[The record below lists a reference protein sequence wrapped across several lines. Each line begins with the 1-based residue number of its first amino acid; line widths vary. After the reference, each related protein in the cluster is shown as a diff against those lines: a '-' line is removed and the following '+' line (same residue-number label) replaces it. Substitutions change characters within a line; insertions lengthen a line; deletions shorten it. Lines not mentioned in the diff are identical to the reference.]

1 MADRNNKNLQIRNLL
16 AAGPVSAESL
26 RAALDVSRPTLAR
39 ALASMPGEIVTLG
52 AARSTRYALRD
63 RFRALPDMTVY
74 QVNEKGQIIPLGQLI
89 SVRPE
94 GFVMLQSDGATV
106 HHEGLPWWMTDMRPQ
121 GFLGRA
127 YAHQHA
133 AGLGLPPDIRH
144 WSDNDALRALLANGG
159 DAVGNLLLG
168 DLARNRFVN
177 SPAPVVDQDKDY
189 PRLSTEAL
197 KVGDTWSSA
206 GGEQPKFCAYT
217 ENGHVLVKFSAP
229 DDNSIARR
237 WRDLLLAEHIA
248 LETLVMGGI
257 SAARSMVVDIGVQR
271 FLEIQRFDRVGVRGR
286 RTVLSLAALDGEFVG
301 NASEPWPVVTSEL
314 ARQKVIT
321 AQSNADAALL
331 YAFGTLIGNTDMHSG
346 NLSFVSDDRPLFSL
360 SPAYDMLPM
369 AFSPSASGVVRNT
382 LPMAH
387 LHPSIQ
393 GDTWR
398 AAQVYA
404 LQYVNRMSDD
414 ARFSGDFLP
423 CIKALQQHLE
433 EASQRIERL
442 G

>member
-1 MADRNNKNLQIRNLL
+1 MSDRNSRNIQIRNLL
-16 AAGPVSAESL
+16 AAGPIAAESL

-39 ALASMPGEIVTLG
+39 ALAAMSGEIVTLG

-63 RFRALPDMTVY
+63 RFRGLPDMTVY
-74 QVNEKGQIIPLGQLI
+74 RVNEKGQITPLGLLCP
-89 SVRPE
+89 VTPE
-94 GFVMLQSDGATV
+94 GFLMLQSDGATV

-144 WSDNDALRALLANGG
+144 WSDNDALRALLVNGG

-168 DLARNRFVN
+168 DHARNRFVN
-177 SPAPVVDQDKDY
+177 APAPVVVHDKEY
-189 PRLSTEAL
+189 PHLSTEAL
-197 KVGDTWSSA
+197 KAGQTWSSA

-217 ENGHVLVKFSAP
+217 AHGHVLVKFSAP
-229 DDNSIARR
+229 DDNSISKR

-248 LETLVMGGI
+248 LDTLVKGGI
-257 SAARSMVVDIGVQR
+257 SAARSRVVDLGVQR
-271 FLEIQRFDRVGVRGR
+271 FLEVRRFDRVGVRGR
-286 RTVLSLAALDGEFVG
+286 RTLLSLAALDGEFVG

-314 ARQKVIT
+314 ARQKTIT

-346 NLSFVSDDRPLFSL
+346 NLSFVSDDGPPFSL
-360 SPAYDMLPM
+360 SHAYDMLPM
-369 AFSPSASGVVRNT
+369 AFSPSASGVVRDT
-382 LPMAH
+382 LAVAH

-398 AAQVYA
+398 EAQVHA
-404 LQYVNRMSDD
+404 LQYVNRISEDT
-414 ARFSGDFLP
+414 RFSGDFQP
-423 CIKALQQHLE
+423 CIKALRQHLE